1 MSSPSLS
8 SSFSSHLQLMAFEAL
23 FVLRGHNLSSSF
35 VLEASQQDFTT
46 TTTTPPPLNWWDSS
60 QGHQWLWPP
69 SLHLTHSV
77 SNGQWALF
85 PTDVLPSFSS
95 TDTTLA
101 LSSQL
106 AGWPCCLSACFSSS
120 QLWALYHSRTHILDL
135 SSPSIVISSKTSS
148 SFGIKYHLFIDAQLP
163 PKLISS
169 PNPVEEFQTHMSAF
183 FGPSLV

>member
-1 MSSPSLS
+1 MSSSSLS

-23 FVLRGHNLSSSF
+23 FVLPGHNLSSSF
-35 VLEASQQDFTT
+35 VLEASQQDFT
-46 TTTTPPPLNWWDSS
+46 PPPPTQLMGLFSRSPVTLTSQSS
-60 QGHQWLWPP
+60 PYSLCQQW
-69 SLHLTHSV
+69 SV
-77 SNGQWALF
+77 GPL

-135 SSPSIVISSKTSS
+135 SSPSTVISSKTSS
-148 SFGIKYHLFIDAQLP
+148 SFGIKYYLFIDAQLP

-169 PNPVEEFQTHMSAF
+169 SNPVEEFQTHISAF